1 MVGKAHPGGEKGECL
16 AVRFLRRRGYRI
28 VERNYRCRY
37 GEIDLVALDGD
48 EIVFVEVKTRSST
61 AFGSPTEAVTYTK
74 RRRLAQAARDYCNR
88 RHLADPS
95 CRCDV
100 VAILVPAGGKPEIEL
115 FRDAFPLA

>member
-1 MVGKAHPGGEKGECL
+1 MASKPHPGGEKGERL

-28 VERNYRCRY
+28 VERNYRCRR

-48 EIVFVEVKTRSST
+48 EVVFVEVKTRSGT
-61 AFGSPTEAVTYTK
+61 AFGSPAEAVTRTK
-74 RRRLAQAARDYCNR
+74 RRRLAHAARDYCNR
-88 RHLADPS
+88 RHLAEPC

-100 VAILVPAGGKPEIEL
+100 VAILLPAGGKPEIEL